1 MGEGTTI
8 ECMPP
13 LQDIPR
19 LPGPRP
25 APVAPPDI
33 RMTLA
38 ELHSPRPAE
47 RDRAVDAVRASP
59 EHYPPPVLY
68 ALALALFQRG
78 EPDAAVFWYHA
89 GQLRARFDVERCADP
104 TVAGVM
110 TQLRRQYGEPINRY
124 AFVEADLAVLR
135 EAVQRAVEWDRRTAR
150 TYDHRWVNLH
160 GARVFA
166 EPGQQVAL
174 SRPRAAWANIAERVR
189 TDYLDGMRMVLDD
202 LERWAPLDIAG

>member
-68 ALALALFQRG
+68 ALALALFQGGSGTRPSSG
-78 EPDAAVFWYHA
+78 TTPASCGPGSTWSAA
-89 GQLRARFDVERCADP
+89 P
-104 TVAGVM
+104 T
-110 TQLRRQYGEPINRY
+110 RRSP
-124 AFVEADLAVLR
+124 A
-135 EAVQRAVEWDRRTAR
+135 
-150 TYDHRWVNLH
+150 
-160 GARVFA
+160 
-166 EPGQQVAL
+166 
-174 SRPRAAWANIAERVR
+174 
-189 TDYLDGMRMVLDD
+189 
-202 LERWAPLDIAG
+202 